1 VGGTCVDE
9 NAHTLSKYNAYQEHG
24 VPNMHTWVLGAY
36 HHHEVDIEIVVV
48 LVFDE
53 CDVEWVLAL
62 VVAGEELF
70 TIEIRQ
76 CTIIFDVGCLKGWGG
91 VAGGDAD
98 DNARVGGVASVDVP
112 SRKRTS
118 C

>member
-1 VGGTCVDE
+1 MS
-9 NAHTLSKYNAYQEHG
+9 N
-24 VPNMHTWVLGAY
+24 
-36 HHHEVDIEIVVV
+36 
-48 LVFDE
+48 E
-53 CDVEWVLAL
+53 CLHLWLQVKGSSQLKHNP
-62 VVAGEELF
+62 
-70 TIEIRQ
+70 IHR
-76 CTIIFDVGCLKGWGG
+76 CTIIFDVGCLKGRGG